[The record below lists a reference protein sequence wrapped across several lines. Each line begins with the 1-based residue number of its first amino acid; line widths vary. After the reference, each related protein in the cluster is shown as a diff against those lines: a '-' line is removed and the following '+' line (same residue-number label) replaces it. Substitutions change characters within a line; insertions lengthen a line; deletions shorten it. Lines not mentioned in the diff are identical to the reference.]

1 MSCFTYV
8 PSFFLIKKKNPDFYQ
23 ICKLRPIKMVEEFNF
38 FF

>member
-1 MSCFTYV
+1 MFRV
-8 PSFFLIKKKNPDFYQ
+8 FFLIKKKKKNPDFYQ